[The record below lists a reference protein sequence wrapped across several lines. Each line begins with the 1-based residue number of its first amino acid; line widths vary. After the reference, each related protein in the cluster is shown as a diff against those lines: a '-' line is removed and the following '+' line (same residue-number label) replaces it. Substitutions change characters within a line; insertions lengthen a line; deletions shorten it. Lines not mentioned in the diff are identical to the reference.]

1 MSSQISQFFQ
11 VIEDIK
17 NLIKDSQY
25 KTNFENL
32 IQSYN
37 NNNNNYL
44 PNETPTTERDIE
56 IKRLKDEILTN
67 VKLRVTEIKQQNNI

>member
-1 MSSQISQFFQ
+1 MSAQISQIFQ

-17 NLIKDSQY
+17 DLIKDTQY

-56 IKRLKDEILTN
+56 IKRLTDEILTN

>member
-1 MSSQISQFFQ
+1 MSSQISQIFQ

-25 KTNFENL
+25 KTNFESL

-37 NNNNNYL
+37 NNNNV

-56 IKRLKDEILTN
+56 VKRLTDEILTN
-67 VKLRVTEIKQQNNI
+67 VKLRVTEIKQQIR

>member
-1 MSSQISQFFQ
+1 MSSQISQIFD

-17 NLIKDSQY
+17 DLIKDTQY

-56 IKRLKDEILTN
+56 IKRLTDEILTN

>member
-1 MSSQISQFFQ
+1 MSSQISQIFE

-17 NLIKDSQY
+17 DLIKDTQY

-37 NNNNNYL
+37 YNNNNYL

-56 IKRLKDEILTN
+56 IKRLTDEILTN
-67 VKLRVTEIKQQNNI
+67 VKLRVAEIKQQNNI